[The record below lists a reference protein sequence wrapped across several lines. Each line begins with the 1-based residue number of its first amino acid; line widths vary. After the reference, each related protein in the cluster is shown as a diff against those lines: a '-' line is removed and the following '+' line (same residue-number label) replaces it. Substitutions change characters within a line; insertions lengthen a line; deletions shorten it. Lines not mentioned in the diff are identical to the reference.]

1 MILPEE
7 NEVYITSNKS
17 LHRYDQKYWIYN
29 WKGLV
34 WFIINN
40 NNVEK
45 ILMGQNFEH
54 FHRFETEPS
63 VKMIE
68 SIFL

>member
-1 MILPEE
+1 MILPIED
-7 NEVYITSNKS
+7 EVYITSNNT
-17 LHRYDQKYWIYN
+17 LYRFNQEYWIYN

-34 WFIINN
+34 WYIIDYKNAK
-40 NNVEK
+40 K

-63 VKMIE
+63 LKMIE
-68 SIFL
+68 SIIL

>member
-7 NEVYITSNKS
+7 NEVYITSNKT
-17 LHRYDQKYWIYN
+17 LFRFNQNHWIYN

-34 WFIINN
+34 WYIIDNKN
-40 NNVEK
+40 AKK
-45 ILMGQNFEH
+45 IMMGQNFEH
-54 FHRFETEPS
+54 SHRFETEPS
-63 VKMIE
+63 LKMIE